1 MEFLITHVIGV
12 KKLDVEEYGQNKYGG
27 GHHGGISV
35 DSDGYSLCPIG
46 GAIDGLLKLGLRTK
60 NLKQLFEKE
69 FSNCKQEIYVTI
81 VVGVL
86 IRLIQMK
93 IIQYQKKLKNY
104 FIP

>member
-1 MEFLITHVIGV
+1 MEVRGNSRRFTKSKCISCSIDYGV
-12 KKLDVEEYGQNKYGG
+12 FNHACDWSKLDVEEYGQNKYGG

-69 FSNCKQEIYVTI
+69 FSN
-81 VVGVL
+81 
-86 IRLIQMK
+86 
-93 IIQYQKKLKNY
+93 
-104 FIP
+104 